1 MRWEKNGIVGYN
13 HQMPSVVRLNDN
25 KGLAAAVETNN
36 SGYHISLCYSDKDE
50 WEYLAGDQ
58 EGPADSN
65 NCVFSGMGPYLGQF
79 PSGETV
85 LSYEHRLYHLKKL
98 AVRRLNRWS
107 AHYLALE

>member
-50 WEYLAGDQ
+50 WEYLAADQ

-65 NCVFSGMGPYLGQF
+65 NCVFPVWDHIWDSSLREK
-79 PSGETV
+79 PSFRMNRQV
-85 LSYEHRLYHLKKL
+85 NILLK
-98 AVRRLNRWS
+98 
-107 AHYLALE
+107 